1 LAGVALPHHAEMG
14 PGSILIHAIESGEDG
29 AVFLK
34 RVSLP
39 DDTAFIVMPGRDPRL
54 SGLISLYKRHGVD
67 ASGSGSGD
75 SGSVHEREITPWR
88 TMIPSGSGSHPA
100 ARAIAL
106 PDF

>member
-1 LAGVALPHHAEMG
+1 MAG
-14 PGSILIHAIESGEDG
+14 LIHG
-29 AVFLK
+29 
-34 RVSLP
+34 
-39 DDTAFIVMPGRDPRL
+39 L

-75 SGSVHEREITPWR
+75 SGSVHERETTPWR
-88 TMIPSGSGSHPA
+88 TIIPGGSGSHPA